1 MITHITC
8 GWHGRL
14 GNQMFQYA
22 ALMGIARK
30 QGYEFGINYDIKP
43 SGKYAFLD
51 VLELPLIFSGLSAAN
66 VKQTLP
72 TINEKT
78 YRFDPGFFTIPDNVN
93 LIGSF
98 ESEKYFA
105 HIREDVRREYSFRPE
120 ILAYARA
127 FLEDLPRKPAV
138 CVHVRRGDFVHL
150 QQDFTV
156 LTMESYYDLALSLI
170 AGQDFTL
177 VLFSDDFATAR
188 PMFER
193 YGEVACCE
201 KNHAVSLAVMSLC
214 KYHVIA
220 NSTFAWWGAWLNP
233 APDKIVIAPR
243 DWLGPRRRHL
253 GSEDVY
259 CDGWIV
265 V

>member
-1 MITHITC
+1 M
-8 GWHGRL
+8 
-14 GNQMFQYA
+14 
-22 ALMGIARK
+22 
-30 QGYEFGINYDIKP
+30 
-43 SGKYAFLD
+43 
-51 VLELPLIFSGLSAAN
+51 
-66 VKQTLP
+66 KQTLP

-127 FLEDLPRKPAV
+127 FLEDLPRKPVV

-259 CDGWIV
+259 CDGSSCNASQRCGKLCSHSSTHNLTSIGPFECFTGWRISHFTYGIRRSFV
-265 V
+265 TPQRVSRPAFS

>member
-1 MITHITC
+1 M
-8 GWHGRL
+8 
-14 GNQMFQYA
+14 
-22 ALMGIARK
+22 
-30 QGYEFGINYDIKP
+30 
-43 SGKYAFLD
+43 
-51 VLELPLIFSGLSAAN
+51 
-66 VKQTLP
+66 
-72 TINEKT
+72 
-78 YRFDPGFFTIPDNVN
+78 
-93 LIGSF
+93 
-98 ESEKYFA
+98 
-105 HIREDVRREYSFRPE
+105 RREYSFRPE

-127 FLEDLPRKPAV
+127 FLEDLPRKPVV

>member
-127 FLEDLPRKPAV
+127 FLEDLPRKPVV

-156 LTMESYYDLALSLI
+156 LTIES
-170 AGQDFTL
+170 
-177 VLFSDDFATAR
+177 
-188 PMFER
+188 
-193 YGEVACCE
+193 
-201 KNHAVSLAVMSLC
+201 
-214 KYHVIA
+214 
-220 NSTFAWWGAWLNP
+220 
-233 APDKIVIAPR
+233 
-243 DWLGPRRRHL
+243 
-253 GSEDVY
+253 
-259 CDGWIV
+259 
-265 V
+265 

>member
-1 MITHITC
+1 M
-8 GWHGRL
+8 
-14 GNQMFQYA
+14 
-22 ALMGIARK
+22 
-30 QGYEFGINYDIKP
+30 
-43 SGKYAFLD
+43 
-51 VLELPLIFSGLSAAN
+51 
-66 VKQTLP
+66 KQTLP

-127 FLEDLPRKPAV
+127 FLEDLPRKPVV